1 TGLIIHDLHML
12 GFMEA
17 LEDWVDDLD
26 IIGFNFY
33 PNQAW
38 ALPNM
43 GFSMGEYVWA
53 VRRALAG
60 LGHAG
65 KPVWLIESGFPAIEL
80 EDPPDSISLEED
92 MIYFSE
98 NRQDKYISDALNS
111 AVENGING
119 FFYFSLTAEE
129 DENVGGGGAL
139 NTYMRFSGLIRK
151 DTDEQKAAL
160 VPFADLYNE
169 LVMEVGI
176 EPSESTVPQDY
187 ALYQNYPNPFNPTTT
202 IRFSIETQ
210 SDVFLHIYDIKGRL
224 VETLVT
230 GELLSGDHAV
240 QWDASDYA
248 SGVYFVRL
256 TAGESRQTRKMLLV
270 K

>member
-1 TGLIIHDLHML
+1 
-12 GFMEA
+12 
-17 LEDWVDDLD
+17 
-26 IIGFNFY
+26 
-33 PNQAW
+33 
-38 ALPNM
+38 
-43 GFSMGEYVWA
+43 
-53 VRRALAG
+53 
-60 LGHAG
+60 
-65 KPVWLIESGFPAIEL
+65 
-80 EDPPDSISLEED
+80 

-176 EPSESTVPQDY
+176 EPSELTVPQDY
-187 ALYQNYPNPFNPTTT
+187 VLYQNYPNPFNPTTT

>member
-1 TGLIIHDLHML
+1 
-12 GFMEA
+12 
-17 LEDWVDDLD
+17 
-26 IIGFNFY
+26 
-33 PNQAW
+33 
-38 ALPNM
+38 
-43 GFSMGEYVWA
+43 
-53 VRRALAG
+53 

-176 EPSESTVPQDY
+176 EPSELTVPQDY
-187 ALYQNYPNPFNPTTT
+187 VLYQNYPNPFNPTTT